1 MQETAR
7 GQCAGGKDLVIARAN
22 TDHFF
27 FRDRAVVERR
37 TPVWP
42 ALKYGE
48 IADLVG
54 NLAYQLNACGAGANH
69 GHFLINEIDRL
80 MRPVVSME
88 RAALEI
94 VDAFKSRHGRRGE
107 QADRENH
114 ETARQLAAIPDLHL
128 PQIARFIELHRLD
141 LAVEL
146 HVPAQ
151 IELVGDVIEI

>member
-7 GQCAGGKDLVIARAN
+7 GQRASGEDLVIARAN
-22 TDHFF
+22 IGHFF
-27 FRDRAVVERR
+27 LRDRAVVERR

-69 GHFLINEIDRL
+69 GHFLVNEIDRL
-80 MRPVVSME
+80 MRPVISVE
-88 RAALEI
+88 RAALEV
-94 VDAFKSRHGRRGE
+94 VDAFKSRQSRRRE

-114 ETARQLAAIPDLHL
+114 ETARQLAAVPDLHL
-128 PQIARFIELHRLD
+128 PQIARFIEVHLLD
-141 LAVEL
+141 FAVEL
-146 HVPAQ
+146 HMLA
-151 IELVGDVIEI
+151 